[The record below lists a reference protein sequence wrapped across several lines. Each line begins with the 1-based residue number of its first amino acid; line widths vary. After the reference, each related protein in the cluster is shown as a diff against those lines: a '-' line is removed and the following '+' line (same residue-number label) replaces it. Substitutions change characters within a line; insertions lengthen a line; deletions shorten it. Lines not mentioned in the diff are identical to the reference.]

1 MTLTDSILSSCT
13 LCPRMCRTDRLHGQ
27 KGFCGEIGRYPRAAR
42 AGLHLWEEPCISG
55 ETGSGTVFF
64 SGCTMRCDYCQNRSL
79 SRGETGFPVTP
90 ERFAEICLSLERQG
104 ANNINLV
111 TPTHFLPMILEGIPL
126 ARTAGVTVP
135 FLMNCGGYERQET
148 LKMLEGYISVYLP
161 DFKYW
166 ENETAIRYSSAPDYR
181 TYAQKAIREMVR
193 QTGKPIFNEKGIL
206 QRGVIVRHL
215 LLPGHVEE
223 SKKILASLSDEYGDR
238 IILSIMNQYTP
249 MPAVR
254 FDELKRPVTAEEY
267 EELVSYAVDLGIEN
281 AYIQE
286 GGTVTESFIPAFDGT
301 GIL

>member
-1 MTLTDSILSSCT
+1 MSLTEKILSSCN
-13 LCPRMCRTDRLHGQ
+13 LCPRQCGVNRLEGQ
-27 KGFCGEIGRYPRAAR
+27 KGFCGETGIYPRAAR
-42 AGLHLWEEPCISG
+42 AGLHLWEEPCVSG

-79 SRGETGFPVTP
+79 SRGEVGFPVTP
-90 ERFAEICLSLERQG
+90 ERLAEICLSLEKQG

-126 ARTAGVTVP
+126 AREAGVTVP
-135 FLMNCGGYERQET
+135 FLMNCGGYERPET
-148 LKMLEGYISVYLP
+148 LRLLEGYISVYLP

-166 ENETAIRYSSAPDYR
+166 EDETAVRYSSAPGYLDY
-181 TYAQKAIREMVR
+181 AKKAIREMVR
-193 QTGKPIFNEKGIL
+193 QTGKPIFNDQGII

-215 LLPGHVEE
+215 LLPGRLEE
-223 SKKILASLSDEYGDR
+223 SQKIIDYLSDEYGDR

-249 MPAVR
+249 MPEVKYP
-254 FDELKRPVTAEEY
+254 ELKRPVTDEEY
-267 EELVSYAVDLGIEN
+267 EALVSYAEELGITN

>member
-1 MTLTDSILSSCT
+1 MSLSETILTSCE
-13 LCPRMCRTDRLHGQ
+13 LCPRKCGADRLHGQ
-27 KGFCGEIGRYPRAAR
+27 KGFCGETGRYPRAAR
-42 AGLHLWEEPCISG
+42 AGLHLWEEPCVSG
-55 ETGSGTVFF
+55 ETGSGTIFF

-79 SRGETGFPVTP
+79 SRGEVGFPVTP
-90 ERFAEICLSLERQG
+90 ERFAKICLSLEKQG

-126 ARTAGVTVP
+126 AREAGVTVP
-135 FLMNCGGYERQET
+135 FLMNCGGYERAET
-148 LKMLEGYISVYLP
+148 LRLLEGSVSVYLP

-166 ENETAIRYSSAPDYR
+166 EDETAIRYSSAPEYRDY
-181 TYAQKAIREMVR
+181 AKKAIREMVR
-193 QTGKPIFNEKGIL
+193 QTGKPVFNEKGIL

-215 LLPGHVEE
+215 LLPGHLEE
-223 SKKILASLSDEYGDR
+223 SKKILEYLSDEYGDR

-249 MPAVR
+249 MPEVI
-254 FDELKRPVTAEEY
+254 FPELKRPVTEEEY
-267 EELVSYAVDLGIEN
+267 EALVFFAEELGIEN